1 MMLVAVVIFW
11 PESVTYW
18 LDKEQK
24 VNVDDVKIEMQIED
38 TSAPDP
44 AASETSGASAV
55 DAGDDALSVPMPEV
69 TPEDD
74 PTKAVKDAISAK

>member
-1 MMLVAVVIFW
+1 MTRIYENPGSAKRNNISVIVLVAVVIFW

-38 TSAPDP
+38 TSAPEP
-44 AASETSGASAV
+44 AASVASGASA
-55 DAGDDALSVPMPEV
+55 AARRAAPRS
-69 TPEDD
+69 
-74 PTKAVKDAISAK
+74 